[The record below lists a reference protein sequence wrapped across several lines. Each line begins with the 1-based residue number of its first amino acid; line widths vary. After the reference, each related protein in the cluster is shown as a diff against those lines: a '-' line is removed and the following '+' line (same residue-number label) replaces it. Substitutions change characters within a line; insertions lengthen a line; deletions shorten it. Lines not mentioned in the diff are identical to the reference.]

1 MLYSADTTA
10 PLLPQAT
17 THYTKYNG
25 RGRQEPRNKNCQALG
40 NSMANFKSH
49 NRIKNTNRAD
59 ITNLLFLN
67 IQKPLGVWGP
77 QPALSPSWLRLW
89 QALS

>member
-49 NRIKNTNRAD
+49 NRIKTTNRAD
-59 ITNLLFLN
+59 IKQICYFLIYRN
-67 IQKPLGVWGP
+67 PWVSGDHS
-77 QPALSPSWLRLW
+77 QPCHPHG
-89 QALS
+89 